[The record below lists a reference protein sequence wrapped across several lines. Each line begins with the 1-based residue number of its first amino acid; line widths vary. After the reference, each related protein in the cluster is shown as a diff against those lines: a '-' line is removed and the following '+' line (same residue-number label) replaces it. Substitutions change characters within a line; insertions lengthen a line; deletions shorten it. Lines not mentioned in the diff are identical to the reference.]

1 MKSNSPVGCLKR
13 NKDQLRLIGA
23 NSFILEVIEKD
34 YKLPLFTAPESV
46 ELDNKKSAVE
56 NV

>member
-13 NKDQLRLIGA
+13 NKGQLRLIGA